1 MAWQDKSGEL
11 DVSELR
17 AALQKCKPGETITN
31 NQVKKRISKYDV
43 DGNGT
48 LSFTEYENMLKSWEE
63 DEKSFEAYHEKL
75 LNTFQQIDL
84 DKNGTIDSKELT
96 AALQMIDKTANEEQ
110 VSKRMNKYDVD
121 KDGKVNF
128 EEFENLVESWAV
140 DEKALA

>member
-63 DEKSFEAYHEKL
+63 DEKSYTLVNRTNNEGEVYHVL
-75 LNTFQQIDL
+75 VQAR
-84 DKNGTIDSKELT
+84 S
-96 AALQMIDKTANEEQ
+96 ANRARA
-110 VSKRMNKYDVD
+110 KR
-121 KDGKVNF
+121 GAR
-128 EEFENLVESWAV
+128 ERARPRL
-140 DEKALA
+140 

>member
-1 MAWQDKSGEL
+1 M
-11 DVSELR
+11 
-17 AALQKCKPGETITN
+17 
-31 NQVKKRISKYDV
+31 
-43 DGNGT
+43 
-48 LSFTEYENMLKSWEE
+48 
-63 DEKSFEAYHEKL
+63 
-75 LNTFQQIDL
+75 

-96 AALQMIDKTANEEQ
+96 AALKMIDKTANEEQ